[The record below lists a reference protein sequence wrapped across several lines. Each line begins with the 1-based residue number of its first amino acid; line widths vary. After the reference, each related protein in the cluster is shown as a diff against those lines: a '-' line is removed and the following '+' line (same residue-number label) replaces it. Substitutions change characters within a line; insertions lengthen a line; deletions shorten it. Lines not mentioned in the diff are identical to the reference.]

1 MSDGTTGEDK
11 TVRDLAMVTHLLGFA
26 GMVLPFGNIIGPLV
40 IWLMKR
46 EESQYIDIHGK
57 EVLNFQISMLIWFT
71 ISGVL
76 ALVIVGFVIMAV
88 LAILSVIWTIMG
100 AIRASA
106 GEFYRYPITIR
117 FIK

>member
-1 MSDGTTGEDK
+1 MSDGTTDEDK

>member
-1 MSDGTTGEDK
+1 MSDGTINEDK
-11 TVRDLAMVTHLLGFA
+11 SIRDLAMVTHLLGFA
-26 GMVLPFGNIIGPLV
+26 GMVFPFGNIIGPLV

-46 EESQYIDIHGK
+46 EESEYLDIHGK
-57 EVLNFQISMLIWFT
+57 EVLNFQISMIIWFT

-88 LAILSVIWTIMG
+88 LGILSVIWTIMG

-106 GEFYRYPITIR
+106 GEYYRYPITVR